1 MSVSRQPRWRIG
13 SAYLPSIL
21 VERCTPGPPCGEPAR
36 PIDMPRETMA
46 PDVTPTSDRY
56 ETDTLNPGTGSM
68 VMVLIPATDPA
79 KVTRPE
85 AGATTVPPT
94 AEA

>member
-1 MSVSRQPRWRIG
+1 
-13 SAYLPSIL
+13 
-21 VERCTPGPPCGEPAR
+21 
-36 PIDMPRETMA
+36 
-46 PDVTPTSDRY
+46 
-56 ETDTLNPGTGSM
+56 M
-68 VMVLIPATDPA
+68 VMVRIPATDPA